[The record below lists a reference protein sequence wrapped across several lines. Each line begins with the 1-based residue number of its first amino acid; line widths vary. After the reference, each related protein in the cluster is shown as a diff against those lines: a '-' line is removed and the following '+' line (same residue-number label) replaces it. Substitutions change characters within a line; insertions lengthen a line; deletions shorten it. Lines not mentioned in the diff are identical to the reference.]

1 MARFSY
7 SAVQKGSGTDASFGF
22 VDAPTLMKARKQ
34 VAGILRDRKLYGNAP
49 RNARYTVKLEQRNPA
64 RKRKHTKPGPKSRY
78 VGQVK
83 KLLYSPTIKQLEK
96 QFPKNNPASVKGRK
110 VKGGRAVTL
119 HNFTGSI
126 IRKSNGQV
134 EIKGRGRKK

>member
-49 RNARYTVKLEQRNPA
+49 QNARYTVKLEQRNPA
-64 RKRKHTKPGPKSRY
+64 RKRKR
-78 VGQVK
+78 
-83 KLLYSPTIKQLEK
+83 
-96 QFPKNNPASVKGRK
+96 
-110 VKGGRAVTL
+110 
-119 HNFTGSI
+119 
-126 IRKSNGQV
+126 
-134 EIKGRGRKK
+134 